1 MYFRLR
7 SRSAARGGALAVV
20 LALAAP
26 WQAYAQQGTIRG
38 RVTDEVSGAPISGAT
53 VQIVGTAMGVFTD
66 QNGGYSLSV
75 RPGDYTV
82 RAATLGYAAVQRPV
96 TVEPGA
102 TVTLNFSLAV
112 SALAI
117 DEIVAVGSRTAR
129 TATETPV
136 PVDVIPA
143 LEIQQAGEIETNQI
157 LRTLAPSF
165 NASHQTISDGSDHV
179 NPASLRGLGPD
190 QTLVLINGKR
200 RHSSALVHVNGTFGR
215 GTVGVDLNAIPAS
228 AIERIE
234 ILRDGASAQYG
245 SDAIAGV
252 INIVLKEQYDKVY
265 INASGGF
272 NAGTDVSGFNPG
284 DPARSGEIDG
294 ETASVNANFGFP
306 IGGRGFFNITA
317 DYLSRNRT
325 NRSGIY
331 TGAIFTGDGSTD
343 AAELSARGLTREDFS
358 MKIGQSDATVG
369 ALFFNSAFPLGETG
383 EFYAF
388 GGLTN
393 RNGLATGFYR
403 LPRQEERVVPELFPN
418 GFLPEIRTSI
428 DDNSLTA
435 GLRGTKLDWDVD
447 VSLTTGYNRFKFN
460 ITNSNNASQG
470 ASSPTDFD
478 AGGFRF
484 RQTTANVDA
493 VKLLDTGGRLKS
505 LSLVLGAE
513 YRLEQY
519 RLFAGEPASYL
530 LGNGG
535 DIPGVDF
542 DTTSGG
548 SPKNPG
554 SQVFPGFQPDNEAD
568 RSRNSI
574 GAYAG
579 LETEI
584 NDEVLVD
591 ATVRFEDYSDFG
603 TQWTGK
609 LAARWYFIPDWSLRG
624 AVSNG
629 FRAPSLPQVWFN
641 NVSIQFVFDQF
652 GNLEPARVLTAK
664 NKSAVARAFGVPALD
679 AETSINYSAG
689 ITARPLPN
697 LTVTVDGYFI
707 QIDDRIVLSSRFSS
721 TDGRIGDQVS
731 DILAPFAD
739 QGVSQ
744 AQFFANA
751 VDTETKGVDIVAAWA
766 LGQVGPGDL
775 MLSTA
780 WNFTETEVTA
790 TNVPQSMA
798 DKFAGGDLTRVTTIL
813 FNREERNRLET
824 ALPTEKGTFQA
835 RYSIPRWTF
844 TGRSNYYGSIQYRP
858 DCGNDD
864 PNLPCDNDEDF
875 SAKIL
880 FDLDV
885 GYEFIPG
892 ATLSV
897 GATNIFNTL
906 PDKHEV
912 EANWSSGRFPF
923 SRRVTQYGLNGGYY
937 YASLRLA
944 L

>member
-1 MYFRLR
+1 MYPRLR
-7 SRSAARGGALAVV
+7 WNAALGAGLAFTIVA
-20 LALAAP
+20 ALAAP
-26 WQAYAQQGTIRG
+26 EQAYAQQGTIRG
-38 RVTDEVSGAPISGAT
+38 RVTDEASGAPISGAT
-53 VQIVGTAMGVFTD
+53 VQIVGTAIGVFTD
-66 QNGGYSLSV
+66 ENGEFTLTV
-75 RPGDYTV
+75 EPGDYTV
-82 RAATLGYAAVQRPV
+82 RAATLGYAAAQRHA

-117 DEIVAVGSRTAR
+117 DEIVAVGARTSR

-143 LEIQQAGEIETNQI
+143 LEIQQAGEVETNQI

-165 NASHQTISDGSDHV
+165 NASHQTIADGSDHV

-252 INIVLKEQYDKVY
+252 INIVLKEQTDKVY
-265 INASGGF
+265 INA
-272 NAGTDVSGFNPG
+272 TSGFDPGKEIPGFAPG
-284 DPARSGEIDG
+284 DPVRDASLDG
-294 ETASVNANFGFP
+294 ETVNVSTNFGFP
-306 IGGRGFFNITA
+306 VGSRGFFNVTA
-317 DYLSRNRT
+317 NYLSRNRT

-331 TGAIFTGDGSTD
+331 TGAIFTSDGSTD
-343 AAELSARGLTREDFS
+343 DAELAARGLTRSDFS

-369 ALFFNSAFPLGETG
+369 ALFFNSACPLGEKG

-388 GGLTN
+388 GGLSN
-393 RNGLATGFYR
+393 RKGLATGFYR

-418 GFLPEIRTSI
+418 GFLPEIRTTI
-428 DDNSLTA
+428 DDDAITLGVKGNKS
-435 GLRGTKLDWDVD
+435 DWDVD
-447 VSLTTGYNRFKFN
+447 VSVTTGYNRFRFN
-460 ITNSNNASQG
+460 ITNSNNASMG
-470 ASSPTDFD
+470 PASPTDFE
-478 AGGFRF
+478 AGGFQL
-484 RQTTANVDA
+484 RQTTGNLDA
-493 VKLLDTGGRLKS
+493 VKLLDTGGTLKS
-505 LSLVLGAE
+505 LSLVLGGE
-513 YRLEQY
+513 YRFEQY
-519 RLFAGEPASYL
+519 HLFAGEPASYL

-542 DTTSGG
+542 DTTSTGA
-548 SPKNPG
+548 PKNPG
-554 SQVFPGFQPDNEAD
+554 SQVFPGFQPDNQVD
-568 RSRNSI
+568 RNRNNI

-584 NDEVLVD
+584 NDQVLVD
-591 ATVRFEDYSDFG
+591 GTVRFEDYSDFG

-609 LAARWYFIPDWSLRG
+609 VAARWNFIPNWSIRG

-629 FRAPSLPQVWFN
+629 FRAPSLPQIWFN
-641 NVSIQFVFDQF
+641 NVSIQFVLI
-652 GNLEPARVLTAK
+652 NNVLEPARVLTAK
-664 NKSAVARAFGVPALD
+664 NQSPVARAFGVPPLD

-707 QIDDRIVLSSRFSS
+707 QIDDRIVLSSRFAA
-721 TDGRIGDQVS
+721 TDSRIGDQVG
-731 DILAPFAD
+731 DILAPFAR

-751 VDTETKGVDIVAAWA
+751 VDTETKGIDVVAAWA
-766 LGQVGPGDL
+766 LGAMGPGDL
-775 MLSTA
+775 TLSTA
-780 WNFTETEVTA
+780 WNFTDTDVTN
-790 TNVPQSMA
+790 TNVPQSVA
-798 DKFAGGDLTRVTTIL
+798 DKFAGGDITRVRTIL

-824 ALPTEKGTFQA
+824 ALPRAKGLFQA
-835 RYSIPRWTF
+835 RYIIPRWTL
-844 TGRSNYYGSIQYRP
+844 TGRFNYYGGIEYRP

-864 PNLPCDNDEDF
+864 PGLPCPNDEDF
-875 SAKIL
+875 SWKGL

-885 GYEFIPG
+885 GYEVIPG
-892 ATLSV
+892 ATVSV
-897 GATNIFNTL
+897 GGTNLFNVF
-906 PDKHEV
+906 PDRHEK
-912 EANWSSGRFPF
+912 EANWSSGRFPY
-923 SRRVTQYGLNGGYY
+923 SRRVTQFGLNGAYY
-937 YASLRLA
+937 YA
-944 L
+944 

>member
-1 MYFRLR
+1 LT
-7 SRSAARGGALAVV
+7 LV
-20 LALAAP
+20 AP
-26 WQAYAQQGTIRG
+26 WQAFAQQGTIQG
-38 RVTDEVSGAPISGAT
+38 RVTDAASGAPISGAT
-53 VQIVGTAMGVFTD
+53 VQIVGTATGVFTD
-66 QNGGYSLSV
+66 QDGNYSLV
-75 RPGDYTV
+75 MQPGEYTV
-82 RAATLGYAAVQRPV
+82 RATTLGYAAVHERV
-96 TVEPGA
+96 TVTPGGA
-102 TVTLNFSLAV
+102 VTVNFALTV

-143 LEIQQAGEIETNQI
+143 AELQQAGELEMNQI

-165 NASHQTISDGSDHV
+165 NASHQTISDGTDHV

-200 RHSSALVHVNGTFGR
+200 RHSSALVNVNGTFGR
-215 GTVGVDLNAIPAS
+215 GTVGVDLNAIPVS

-252 INIVLKEQYDKVY
+252 INIVLKEQYDEILV
-265 INASGGF
+265 NGSA
-272 NAGTDVSGFNPG
+272 GFNPG
-284 DPARSGEIDG
+284 TDVGGRSAEIDG
-294 ETASVNANFGFP
+294 EQIKASANFGFP
-306 IGGRGFFNITA
+306 VGDRGYFNVTA

-331 TGAIFTGDGSTD
+331 TGSIFTSDGSTD
-343 AAELSARGLTREDFS
+343 DSELAARGLTREDFS
-358 MKIGQSDATVG
+358 MKIGQGEATVG
-369 ALFFNSAFPLGETG
+369 SVFFNSSFPLGETG

-393 RNGLATGFYR
+393 RNGFATGFYR

-418 GFLPEIRTSI
+418 GFLPEIRTTI
-428 DDNSLTA
+428 DDDAFTV
-435 GLRGTKLDWDVD
+435 GVRGNKNGWDVD
-447 VSLTTGYNRFKFN
+447 VSATTGYNRFKFN

-470 ASSPTDFD
+470 PASPTDFD

-484 RQTTANVDA
+484 RQTTGNVDA
-493 VKLLDTGGRLKS
+493 VKLLDTNGAVKS
-505 LSLVLGAE
+505 LSLVLGGE
-513 YRLEQY
+513 YRFEQY

-535 DIPGVDF
+535 DVPGVDF
-542 DTTSGG
+542 DTTSSG

-554 SQVFPGFQPDNEAD
+554 SQVFPGFQPANEAD
-568 RSRNSI
+568 RNRNSI

-579 LETEI
+579 LESEI
-584 NDEVLVD
+584 SDEILLD

-609 LAARWYFIPDWSLRG
+609 VAARWYFIPNWAVRG

-641 NVSIQFVFDQF
+641 NVSIQFVLDVL
-652 GNLEPARVLTAK
+652 GNLEPARVLTA
-664 NKSAVARAFGVPALD
+664 NNASGVARAFGVPRLD
-679 AETSINYSAG
+679 AETSRNISGG
-689 ITARPLPN
+689 ITARPLSN
-697 LTVTVDGYFI
+697 LTVTVDGYYI
-707 QIDDRIVLSSRFSS
+707 EIDDRIVLSSRFSS
-721 TDGRIGDQVS
+721 TDSRVGDQVGG
-731 DILAPFAD
+731 ILQPFAD

-744 AQFFANA
+744 AQFFVNA

-766 LGQVGPGDL
+766 FPEVGPGDL
-775 MLSTA
+775 TLSTA
-780 WNFTETEVTA
+780 WNFSDTDVTS

-798 DKFAGGDLTRVTTIL
+798 DQFAGGDLQRVKTLL

-835 RYSIPRWTF
+835 RYSVPRWTF
-844 TGRSNYYGSIQYRP
+844 TGRWNYYGGVLYRP
-858 DCGNDD
+858 DCANDD
-864 PNLPCDNDEDF
+864 PSLPCENDEDF
-875 SAKIL
+875 GAKNL
-880 FDLDV
+880 FDLDI
-885 GYEFIPG
+885 GWELIPG
-892 ATLSV
+892 TTLIV
-897 GATNIFNTL
+897 GAANIFNTF
-906 PDKHEV
+906 PDEHEKA
-912 EANWSSGRFPF
+912 ANRSSERFPF
-923 SRRVTQYGLNGGYY
+923 SRRVTQFGTNGGYY
-937 YASLRLA
+937 YATIRMA